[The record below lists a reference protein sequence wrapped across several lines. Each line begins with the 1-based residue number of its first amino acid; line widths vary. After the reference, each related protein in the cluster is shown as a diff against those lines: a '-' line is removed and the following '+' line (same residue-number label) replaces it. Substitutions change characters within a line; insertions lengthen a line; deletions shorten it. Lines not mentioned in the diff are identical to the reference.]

1 MTGIQEAVSVAGTQ
15 RNLADL
21 LGVTQQVVSYWVR
34 QGYVP
39 SARVVEVEQV
49 TGVGRDRLVNPR
61 LADMLSKEV

>member
-1 MTGIQEAVSVAGTQ
+1 MTGIQEAVSVAGSQ

-21 LGVTQQVVSYWVR
+21 LGVTQQVVSYWVK
-34 QGYVP
+34 QGHVP

-49 TGVGRDRLVNPR
+49 TGVSRDRLVNPR